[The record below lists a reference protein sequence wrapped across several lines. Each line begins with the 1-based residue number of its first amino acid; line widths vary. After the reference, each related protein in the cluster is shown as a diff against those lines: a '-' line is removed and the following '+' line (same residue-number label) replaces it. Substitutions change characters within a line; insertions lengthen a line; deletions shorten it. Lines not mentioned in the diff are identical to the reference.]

1 MLKLIGM
8 GTKELEVEALR
19 FHRTSPIPSN
29 MTTQVSE
36 NRSPQP
42 TTVRCSDATVLIVDD
57 DEYFRALARTLLEPG
72 GFAVIEAD
80 GVAACLAAIRGRPV
94 DAIVLDMV
102 MPDRDGMEALRELKT
117 LYPKTKILTVSG
129 ATESELFLNVSA
141 YLGADASLNKSE
153 IASLPAMLD
162 LVLDL

>member
-1 MLKLIGM
+1 
-8 GTKELEVEALR
+8 
-19 FHRTSPIPSN
+19 

-42 TTVRCSDATVLIVDD
+42 TALRCSDATVLIVDD

-72 GFAVIEAD
+72 GFEVIEAD
-80 GVAACLAAIRGRPV
+80 GLAACLAVIRAHPV
-94 DAIVLDMV
+94 DAVILDMI

-117 LYPKTKILTVSG
+117 LYPRTKVLTISG
-129 ATESELFLNVSA
+129 AKDSELFLNISA

-153 IASLPAMLD
+153 VASLVAMLD

>member
-1 MLKLIGM
+1 
-8 GTKELEVEALR
+8 
-19 FHRTSPIPSN
+19 

-42 TTVRCSDATVLIVDD
+42 TALRCSDATVLIVDD

-72 GFAVIEAD
+72 GFDVIEAD
-80 GVAACLAAIRGRPV
+80 GLAACLAVIRVHPV
-94 DAIVLDMV
+94 DAVILDMI
-102 MPDRDGMEALRELKT
+102 MPDRDGIEALRELKM
-117 LYPKTKILTVSG
+117 LYPRTKVLTISG
-129 ATESELFLNVSA
+129 AHDSELFLNISA

-153 IASLPAMLD
+153 VASLLAMLD